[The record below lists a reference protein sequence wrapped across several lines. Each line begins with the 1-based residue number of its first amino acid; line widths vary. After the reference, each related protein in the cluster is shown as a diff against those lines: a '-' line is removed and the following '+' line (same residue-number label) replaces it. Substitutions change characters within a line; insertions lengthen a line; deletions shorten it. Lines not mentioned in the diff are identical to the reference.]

1 MPKMYVK
8 KNGKDNLVVSGLD
21 IVFDVIGSAPPTQ
34 IKFTCPGFS
43 VRMLR
48 ALNRKIWIKH
58 FVSIFPADWRLQEE
72 RVRLPEGPGQLHHE
86 GVRQA
91 GPEEGRT
98 LWLICETSLTSARKK
113 GIIKANI
120 DWIYLPRPP
129 SYHEIHSC

>member
-1 MPKMYVK
+1 
-8 KNGKDNLVVSGLD
+8 
-21 IVFDVIGSAPPTQ
+21 
-34 IKFTCPGFS
+34 
-43 VRMLR
+43 MLR

-98 LWLICETSLTSARKK
+98 LWLICETSARKK

-120 DWIYLPRPP
+120 NWIYLPRPP
-129 SYHEIHSC
+129 SYHVIQTPVRLLCIPNYLVVTLTRSHFLHQFY